1 MHFNCFHSGIKFFL
15 ECAFFNMC
23 ICDICTHEKQRLL
36 CLIVLERKKYQENTH
51 IQNSKMNNRWTHL
64 QKKPTA
70 TDAMFSSEILLQIS
84 PEYFRCSFFSK
95 IQHVKKI
102 LWLLLIVKGA
112 NSLNQ
117 ITKAKDL
124 LEIFSISSANYT
136 ALYRLMGNLL
146 ILGIKRA

>member
-1 MHFNCFHSGIKFFL
+1 MMLN
-15 ECAFFNMC
+15 
-23 ICDICTHEKQRLL
+23 
-36 CLIVLERKKYQENTH
+36 VLEV
-51 IQNSKMNNRWTHL
+51 
-64 QKKPTA
+64 
-70 TDAMFSSEILLQIS
+70 
-84 PEYFRCSFFSK
+84 FFIK

-146 ILGIKRA
+146 ILDIKRA